1 MYNLTVRGHDLSGL
15 QSHNRMDLPA
25 KIRKVGIHN
34 VQLALAMS
42 FPEIPSGKEHL
53 SPGFGTYIKNSF
65 MQEEVQI
72 AILSCYI
79 NMIHPNEEVREEVL
93 QKFESYLKYA
103 KYFGASMVASET
115 GNVLEEIVYTEK
127 NFTSE
132 AFEQA
137 VTSIQRLV
145 AYGEKVGMMV
155 GIEPGLN
162 HPVYSVEKMNE
173 VVQRIDSEYLGVIL
187 DATNLITAENYAD
200 QVSILQQAFTL
211 FGEKIVAIH
220 LKDFVI
226 EDGKVVPTAVGEG
239 LMDVKGMLEVIN
251 QNKPLINIVLEETKD
266 EKIAQAKQ
274 YIASL

>member
-1 MYNLTVRGHDLSGL
+1 MHNLTVRGHDLSGNH
-15 QSHNRMDLPA
+15 SYVSASLPK
-25 KIRKVGIHN
+25 KIKEVGIHN

-42 FPEIPSGKEHL
+42 FPDLSSGKENL
-53 SPGFGTYIKNSF
+53 SPGFGTYMKNKF
-65 MQEEVQI
+65 MEQDVQI

-79 NMIHPNEEVREEVL
+79 NMIHPNPKIREEVL

-127 NFTSE
+127 NFTEE

-137 VTSIQRLV
+137 VDSIQRLV
-145 AYGEKVGMMV
+145 DCGEKHGMMV

-173 VVQRIDSEYLGVIL
+173 VVQRIRSDYLGVII
-187 DATNLITAENYAD
+187 DATNLITAENYTE
-200 QVSILQQAFTL
+200 QTSILQEAFTL
-211 FGEKIVAIH
+211 FGENIVAIH

-226 EDGKVVPTAVGEG
+226 EDGKIVPIAVGEG
-239 LMDVKGMLEVIN
+239 LMDVKGLLAIIDK
-251 QNKPLINIVLEETKD
+251 NKPLINIVLEETKD
-266 EKIAQAKQ
+266 EKIAQAKRL
-274 YIASL
+274 IASL